1 MLTVVVLV
9 VQERT
14 NMGIM
19 TYSKAKTKC
28 EGIINSFNNCD
39 KLYKD
44 CSECPLNKMLLV
56 TGNEEYV
63 TMCHLLSFFREDL
76 KDKID
81 KALS

>member
-14 NMGIM
+14 NMRRM

-44 CSECPLNKMLLV
+44 CSECPLSKMLLV
-56 TGNEEYV
+56 TGNEECV
-63 TMCHLLSFFREDL
+63 TLCHLLSFFKEDL

-81 KALS
+81 KALL

>member
-1 MLTVVVLV
+1 MVVLV

-14 NMGIM
+14 NMMVM

-28 EGIINSFNNCD
+28 EEIISSFNDCD
-39 KLYKD
+39 KLYKE
-44 CSECPLNKMLLV
+44 CSECPLNKMLV
-56 TGNEEYV
+56 ATGNETYV
-63 TMCHLLSFFREDL
+63 TMCQLLSFFKEDL

>member
-1 MLTVVVLV
+1 
-9 VQERT
+9 
-14 NMGIM
+14 MGIM
-19 TYSKAKTKC
+19 LYSKAKTKC
-28 EGIINSFNNCD
+28 KEIINSFNNCD

-63 TMCHLLSFFREDL
+63 TMCSLLSFFREDI

-81 KALS
+81 KALP